1 MHESPP
7 AAGPRENGRE
17 WQVGAG
23 LLTGFVR
30 KGRGE
35 GRHQLEKN
43 GQSRENF
50 FFKFFLTEQCCLW
63 NLSSQTRDGSWV
75 LGSERA
81 ES

>member
-7 AAGPRENGRE
+7 AVGPSENGRE
-17 WQVGAG
+17 RQVGAV
-23 LLTGFVR
+23 LLTGFVG

-35 GRHQLEKN
+35 GRHQLEKDA
-43 GQSRENF
+43 QSRGNF
-50 FFKFFLTEQCCLW
+50 FFFFLDRAALFVE
-63 NLSSQTRDGSWV
+63 SQFADQGSWV